1 MSGTVSGSTGR
12 RILVL
17 GGRIVLNLGAGIT
30 RVSAGSVVCSTAG
43 GGKGMA
49 FCSCGSCE
57 CGLAGSLVVKMYIII
72 IMFQLTRSRLHS
84 STRRGVLKVH

>member
-57 CGLAGSLVVKMYIII
+57 CGLAGSLVVKMYII
-72 IMFQLTRSRLHS
+72 LSCS
-84 STRRGVLKVH
+84 NSPGVDCILPQGGVF